1 MDYVFF
7 AFSSLC
13 VSFSVILAFLLAAR
27 RDMQPRVLLLVLAAL
42 AGIGYFHLERTLFTQ
57 NLVSYYLGNMLP
69 QIILF
74 ILLGLYIWRQQKT

>member
-13 VSFSVILAFLLAAR
+13 VSFSVILAFQLAAR
-27 RDMQPRVLLLVLAAL
+27 RDMQPRVLLLVLAAMG
-42 AGIGYFHLERTLFTQ
+42 GIGYYHLEKAFFAKSFL
-57 NLVSYYLGNMLP
+57 SYYLGNILP

-74 ILLGLYIWRQQKT
+74 IMLGLYIWRHETK